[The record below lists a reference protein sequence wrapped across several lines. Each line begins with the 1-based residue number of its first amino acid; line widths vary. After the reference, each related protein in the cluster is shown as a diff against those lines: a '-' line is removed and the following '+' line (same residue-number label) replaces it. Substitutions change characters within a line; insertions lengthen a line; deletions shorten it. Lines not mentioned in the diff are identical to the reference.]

1 VQRGDSLSPGEL
13 SGDDPLID
21 GLQPELRATIGAEW
35 LRRAEVEL
43 TAAGLSALLLRGLL
57 LDHAA
62 PDVLELAA
70 NAVGEETQHARIC
83 QRVAERYLARELP
96 WPRARQVDDGIFGDA
111 PASINRLLSL
121 VLHCCVNETL
131 ATVCLREGLKRA
143 ESPTVK
149 AATRQLLQDDLNHAR
164 IGWAHLSSPVV
175 GVEGKAHVA
184 RALPTLLRLGRDGW
198 LDEPRAPID
207 VPAHGVLGNA
217 RFPAL
222 FQNAIEELILPG
234 FEHVGVEVGPA
245 RAFLASSQ
253 RC

>member
-1 VQRGDSLSPGEL
+1 MTSQASHADE
-13 SGDDPLID
+13 DPLID
-21 GLQPELRATIGAEW
+21 GLDPELRSTIGAEW

-57 LDHAA
+57 IDHAG

-70 NAVGEETQHARIC
+70 NAVGEETRHARIC
-83 QRVAERYLARELP
+83 QRVAERYLARVLP
-96 WPRARQVDDGIFGDA
+96 WPRARQVDDGVFGDA
-111 PASINRLLSL
+111 PAPINRLLSL

-131 ATVCLREGLKRA
+131 ATVCLREGLKCA

-164 IGWAHLSSPVV
+164 IGWAHLGSPFVSADA
-175 GVEGKAHVA
+175 KAHVA
-184 RALPTLLRLGRDGW
+184 RALPTLLRVGRDGW

-207 VPAHGVLGNA
+207 APAHGVLGNA

-222 FQNAIEELILPG
+222 FQGAVRDLILPG
-234 FEHVGVEVGPA
+234 FEHVGVDVGPA
-245 RAFLASSQ
+245 RAFLERS
-253 RC
+253 